1 MSKQDTPAIHT
12 EEIEIDGEARLW
24 DVMRAA
30 LRAKEAE
37 PSASMPPA
45 MLILKSN
52 EIVATV
58 YQSSEEPRTLLVRTC
73 TGIRKISV
81 NVYYGLL
88 MLYRTSAMTLQKMD
102 GTAVIFL
109 GERSAKDAGHAMICA
124 MKWTT
129 RQFLQQPPRGAK
141 LPATQDTILQPFYLE
156 NEKVCWLSE
165 VTTALQFS

>member
-1 MSKQDTPAIHT
+1 MAKTDAPAIHT

-58 YQSSEEPRTLLVRTC
+58 YESREEPRTLLVRTC

-81 NVYYGLL
+81 NVY
-88 MLYRTSAMTLQKMD
+88 D
-102 GTAVIFL
+102 GALDAVPHLCDDPAENGRHRRNF
-109 GERSAKDAGHAMICA
+109 
-124 MKWTT
+124 
-129 RQFLQQPPRGAK
+129 PRRAQRRRM
-141 LPATQDTILQPFYLE
+141 PVRP
-156 NEKVCWLSE
+156 
-165 VTTALQFS
+165 

>member
-1 MSKQDTPAIHT
+1 MAKANVPAIHT

-24 DVMRAA
+24 DVLRAA

-37 PSASMPPA
+37 PGASMPPA
-45 MLILKSN
+45 MLILRSN
-52 EIVATV
+52 EVVATV

-73 TGIRKISV
+73 TGIRKSTV
-81 NVYYGLL
+81 NVYDGLL

-124 MKWTT
+124 MKWTA
-129 RQFLQQPPRGAK
+129 RQFLQQPPRGSR
-141 LPATQDTILQPFYLE
+141 LPETHDSISQPYYLE

>member
-1 MSKQDTPAIHT
+1 MAKTQAHAIHT

-37 PSASMPPA
+37 PAASMLPA
-45 MLILKSN
+45 MVILKSN
-52 EIVATV
+52 EVVATV

-73 TGIRKISV
+73 TGIRRITV
-81 NVYYGLL
+81 NVYDALS
-88 MLYRTSAMTLQKMD
+88 MLYRASAVTLEKMD

-109 GERSAKDAGHAMICA
+109 GERSAKDAGQAMICA

-141 LPATQDTILQPFYLE
+141 FPATQDTILQPFYLE